1 MATVRIKNTRSLAIA
16 ILVSCLFL
24 PTSLHSQSQQSSPAA
39 PPLSSEE
46 KRRILAQLYE
56 LQSCRGEVASYEEF
70 VNREREQDAQERAN
84 WQRAVDLEKQAT
96 ALAQKERDLS
106 LEKAAFYEAQFKS
119 LTKKPGLGCRV
130 LAAITLGVHR
140 CN

>member
-1 MATVRIKNTRSLAIA
+1 V
-16 ILVSCLFL
+16 
-24 PTSLHSQSQQSSPAA
+24 A

-56 LQSCRGEVASYEEF
+56 LQACRGQVASFEEF
-70 VNREREQDAQERAN
+70 VDREREQDERERSN

-96 ALAQKERDLS
+96 QLAQKERELA

-119 LTKKPGLGCRV
+119 LTKRPGLGCRV

>member
-1 MATVRIKNTRSLAIA
+1 MHRYL
-16 ILVSCLFL
+16 LFL
-24 PTSLHSQSQQSSPAA
+24 MLISTPLCAQSQQSSPV
-39 PPLSSEE
+39 PPLSNEE

-56 LQSCRGEVASYEEF
+56 LQSCRGQVASYEEF
-70 VNREREQDAQERAN
+70 VDREREQDERERAN

-96 ALAQKERDLS
+96 VLAQKERDLA
-106 LEKAAFYEAQFKS
+106 LEKTAFYEAQFKS
-119 LTKKPGLGCRV
+119 LTKRPGLGCRV

>member
-1 MATVRIKNTRSLAIA
+1 MRRFFLSL
-16 ILVSCLFL
+16 ILISTPLFA
-24 PTSLHSQSQQSSPAA
+24 QSQQPSPAA

-56 LQSCRGEVASYEEF
+56 LQSCRSEVASYEDF

-84 WQRAVDLEKQAT
+84 WQRAVELEKQAT
-96 ALAQKERDLS
+96 ALAQKERDLA
-106 LEKAAFYEAQFKS
+106 LEKAAFCEAQFKS